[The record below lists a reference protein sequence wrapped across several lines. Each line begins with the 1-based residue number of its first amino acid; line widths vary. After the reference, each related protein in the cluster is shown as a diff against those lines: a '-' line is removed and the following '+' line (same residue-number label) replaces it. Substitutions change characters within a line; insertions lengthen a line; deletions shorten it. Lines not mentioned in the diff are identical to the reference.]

1 MKLSILPIL
10 CAAICCGSLPAFAD
24 TATTAVKH
32 GLRHKLA
39 KLTGDTI
46 LLPAECAASP
56 VVSVMFAH
64 GFLPWPP
71 NSASKSDYG
80 DSTRYDVLVPCL
92 YALAPPVGTL
102 VIGSVQLGTIA
113 KDVHDVVTR

>member
-10 CAAICCGSLPAFAD
+10 CAAIFCGSIPAFAD
-24 TATTAVKH
+24 AGMTAVKH

-56 VVSVMFAH
+56 VMSAMILYC
-64 GFLPWPP
+64 FLPWPP
-71 NSASKSDYG
+71 NSASRDEYG
-80 DSTRYDVLVPCL
+80 DSVKYDVLVPCL
-92 YALAPPVGTL
+92 YALEPPVAPL
-102 VIGSVQLGTIA
+102 VIGAFQLGTIA
-113 KDVHDVVTR
+113 KDVHAVVTR